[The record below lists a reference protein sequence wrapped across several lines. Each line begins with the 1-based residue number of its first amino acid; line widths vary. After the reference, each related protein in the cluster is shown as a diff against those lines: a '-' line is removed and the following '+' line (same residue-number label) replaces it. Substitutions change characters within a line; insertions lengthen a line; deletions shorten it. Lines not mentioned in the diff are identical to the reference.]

1 MPIFI
6 SSIIAKGASGGLG
19 SGGVSSSRGTIVSS
33 VMELHKDE
41 EIYVLVGQM
50 GEHACIKSLGNERN
64 EPCSPRLPKHPDNV
78 IDSVSIINK
87 FRNDLLE
94 NGAGG
99 GGGASFVFLVGI
111 LFS

>member
-1 MPIFI
+1 
-6 SSIIAKGASGGLG
+6 
-19 SGGVSSSRGTIVSS
+19 
-33 VMELHKDE
+33 MELHKDE

-50 GEHACIKSLGNERN
+50 GEHACIKSMGNERN
-64 EPCSPRLPKHPDNV
+64 EPCSSRLPKHPENV
-78 IDSVSIINK
+78 KDSVSIINK

-111 LFS
+111 LFSQDLFIASTNDEYFFIPFYLRSCR